1 LKNLRIY
8 SITKRIQ
15 KKNIH
20 SLVKSLASELNFK
33 LLNLEINFISDKS
46 ILEINRTYLKHNYTT
61 DIITFNYSNVSN
73 KIDGEIFISIDDA
86 ILNSKKFKVSLSEEL
101 ARLVIHG
108 LLHLLGYDDQGSSN
122 KKIMKR
128 LENKL
133 LYKNNFV
140 LLWLEKNNIS
150 KNPS

>member
-1 LKNLRIY
+1 MKNLRIY

-20 SLVKSLASELNFK
+20 SLVESLASELNFK
-33 LLNLEINFISDKS
+33 LFNLEINFISDKS

>member
-1 LKNLRIY
+1 MKNLRIY

-20 SLVKSLASELNFK
+20 SLVESLASELNFK
-33 LLNLEINFISDKS
+33 LFNLEINFISDKS

-108 LLHLLGYDDQGSSN
+108 LLHLLGYDDQNNSN

>member
-1 LKNLRIY
+1 MKNLRIY

-20 SLVKSLASELNFK
+20 SLVESLASELNFK
-33 LLNLEINFISDKS
+33 LFNLEINFISDKS

-73 KIDGEIFISIDDA
+73 KIDGEIFISIEDA

-108 LLHLLGYDDQGSSN
+108 LLHLLGYDDQGSYN